1 MQFSINN
8 SLMHRLHR
16 ASQVTSERL
25 STELGDTRLTSRQLV
40 VLASIAADE
49 GASQTAIG
57 AATGIDR
64 STMSDVIR
72 RLTKHGLVARK
83 RTREDART
91 YAIKLT
97 EEGSRVL
104 QAARP
109 VMERVE
115 ADMLAAISPKER
127 ADLITLLG
135 SLIEQGGQPQP
146 GVPAPRR
153 S

>member
-8 SLMHRLHR
+8 SLLHRLHR

-25 STELGDTRLTSRQLV
+25 STELGDSRLTSRQLV

-57 AATGIDR
+57 TATGIDR

-83 RTREDART
+83 RTKDDART

-97 EEGSRVL
+97 HEGARVL
-104 QAARP
+104 QSARP

-115 ADMLAAISPKER
+115 ANMLAAISPKDR
-127 ADLITLLG
+127 ADLISLLG
-135 SLIEQGGQPQP
+135 SLIDQGGQPLP
-146 GVPAPRR
+146 GVSSPGR